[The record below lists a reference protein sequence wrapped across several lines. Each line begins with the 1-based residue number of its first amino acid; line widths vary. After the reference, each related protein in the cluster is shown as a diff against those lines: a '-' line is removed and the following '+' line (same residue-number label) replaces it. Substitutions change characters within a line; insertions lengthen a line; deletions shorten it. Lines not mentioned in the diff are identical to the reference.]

1 VRVIGYFLFECIDK
15 RFSVKYPDD
24 FRGKVNTFL
33 NTYLFCFF
41 CCGAWDMSDEM
52 FASLCMHLEK
62 EINLLKSEI
71 SEKNARVKT
80 LEQQLTALQQYD
92 HQLQDMQENYN
103 KEQDRLTKLYHEYER
118 SEAEVKRL
126 REELDGWKDW
136 VESNKDLYDRLFSAS
151 PPKFVKATVEK

>member
-1 VRVIGYFLFECIDK
+1 M
-15 RFSVKYPDD
+15 P
-24 FRGKVNTFL
+24 
-33 NTYLFCFF
+33 
-41 CCGAWDMSDEM
+41 DEM

-80 LEQQLTALQQYD
+80 LEQQLTALQKYN

-136 VESNKDLYDRLFSAS
+136 VESNKDLYDRLFSAA